1 MNIYVI
7 IFMANIQIK
16 IFMINRREYV
26 IRIYG

>member
-7 IFMANIQIK
+7 IFIVNIQIK

-26 IRIYG
+26 IGIYG